1 MKNRKHKL
9 FSNCNKG
16 DFELNSTEERQRHTS
31 VQEKL
36 EKQGRETESLWFSM
50 AWCSLLG
57 PAGTLMGYGLV
68 NHSPQAFLYS
78 RIEVRATLVICFYLF
93 GRETLF
99 AFKHYLL
106 RC

>member
-36 EKQGRETESLWFSM
+36 EKQGKGDRKLMVLNGMVQPSGPSWDTDGLW
-50 AWCSLLG
+50 
-57 PAGTLMGYGLV
+57 AGKSQSPGL
-68 NHSPQAFLYS
+68 P
-78 RIEVRATLVICFYLF
+78 LF
-93 GRETLF
+93 QN
-99 AFKHYLL
+99 
-106 RC
+106 